1 MTRSVRQSVGHSVSM
16 PVSHNFLKWR
26 ERLHFKA
33 PIEAHVL
40 IKVSRYTLTLTNASI
55 GSAWKCDF
63 PAFLGSNDKSTDQQ
77 TNLLMN
83 MRVHREVTRASNK
96 AIEDI
101 HCHLPRR
108 NITADVMTTVIGFLD
123 LN

>member
-16 PVSHNFLKWR
+16 SACHSFLKWR
-26 ERLHFKA
+26 ERLA

-40 IKVSRYTLTLTNASI
+40 IKVTRYTLTLTNASI

-77 TNLLMN
+77 TNLLMD
-83 MRVHREVTRASNK
+83 MRVHREVTRASN
-96 AIEDI
+96 
-101 HCHLPRR
+101 
-108 NITADVMTTVIGFLD
+108 
-123 LN
+123 